1 MSFRSGDTYMKVGTQ
16 RVTYEC
22 EDDPPSISQGESHGM
37 DISAPGQLQYNT
49 SKLFVIPDLF

>member
-37 DISAPGQLQYNT
+37 DISAPGQL
-49 SKLFVIPDLF
+49 D